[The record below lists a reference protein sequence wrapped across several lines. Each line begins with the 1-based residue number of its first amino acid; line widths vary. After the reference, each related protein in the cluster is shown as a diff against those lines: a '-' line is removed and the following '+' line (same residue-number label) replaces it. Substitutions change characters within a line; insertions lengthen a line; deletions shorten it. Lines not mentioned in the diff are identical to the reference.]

1 MKLKFLGPALAAA
14 LLAMTGASF
23 AQYTQPGSSAGA
35 PTSRCDSL
43 IGTEKERCLREEGSA
58 GGTVSGSATTGSS
71 TPSVTPSDTPSV
83 TPSATPSVTP
93 SATPSVGASGSA
105 AGGAS
110 VGGLSRCENMLGSEK
125 EKCLQD
131 ERGGTGST
139 SGRAAGAGGS
149 HAPGST
155 GTGAGTMGP
164 QNTAPSGS
172 VR

>member
-1 MKLKFLGPALAAA
+1 MKEAQMKLKLLSLAAA
-14 LLAMTGASF
+14 AALAMASASF
-23 AQYTQPGSSAGA
+23 AQSTQSGSSVGA
-35 PTSRCDSL
+35 TTSRCDSL

-93 SATPSVGASGSA
+93 SATPSVTPSA
-105 AGGAS
+105 TPSIGGTS
-110 VGGLSRCENMLGSEK
+110 VGGLSKCENMLGAEK

-131 ERGGTGST
+131 ERAGT
-139 SGRAAGAGGS
+139 
-149 HAPGST
+149 GST
-155 GTGAGTMGP
+155 GTGAGTMGR
-164 QNTAPSGS
+164 QNPASSGS

>member
-1 MKLKFLGPALAAA
+1 MKLLSIATAAA
-14 LLAMTGASF
+14 LLAMASVSF
-23 AQYTQPGSSAGA
+23 AQSTPSGTSAGA
-35 PTSRCDSL
+35 TTSRCDLL

-58 GGTVSGSATTGSS
+58 STGGSASGSVMIPSTGVPSVGGSGTASGSAT
-71 TPSVTPSDTPSV
+71 
-83 TPSATPSVTP
+83 
-93 SATPSVGASGSA
+93 
-105 AGGAS
+105 
-110 VGGLSRCENMLGSEK
+110 VGGLSKCENMLGAEK

>member
-1 MKLKFLGPALAAA
+1 MLKLLSTATAAA
-14 LLAMTGASF
+14 LLAMASASF
-23 AQYTQPGSSAGA
+23 AQSTQSGSASA
-35 PTSRCDSL
+35 
-43 IGTEKERCLREEGSA
+43 EGSA
-58 GGTVSGSATTGSS
+58 SAGGSAYGTVTIPDTG
-71 TPSVTPSDTPSV
+71 V
-83 TPSATPSVTP
+83 
-93 SATPSVGASGSA
+93 PSVGGSGTASSSA
-105 AGGAS
+105 T
-110 VGGLSRCENMLGSEK
+110 VGGLSKCENMLGEEK
-125 EKCLQD
+125 EKCLKD

>member
-1 MKLKFLGPALAAA
+1 MKLLSIATAAA
-14 LLAMTGASF
+14 LLAMASASF

-35 PTSRCDSL
+35 TTSRCDSL

-58 GGTVSGSATTGSS
+58 GAGGTVSGSATSGSS

-93 SATPSVGASGSA
+93 SATPSVTPSA
-105 AGGAS
+105 TPS
-110 VGGLSRCENMLGSEK
+110 VTVGGLSRCENLLGTEK
-125 EKCLQD
+125 DKCLQD
-131 ERGGTGST
+131 ERAGTGST

-164 QNTAPSGS
+164 QNTAPSGTL
-172 VR
+172 R